1 MWRKIPAISLEKLA
15 FHGSLF
21 DLIFVLRIL
30 MLARISEALSD
41 GMCLIGIPKAAT

>member
-30 MLARISEALSD
+30 MLARISARI
-41 GMCLIGIPKAAT
+41 IGIPKAAT